1 MGLHLISPLFLFPS
15 AFPLPI
21 LPLRQPVESCPVG
34 NTCGLIGVDQFIV
47 KTGTI
52 SSDDDAFP
60 MKDMKFSVSP
70 VVRCAVEPKNPQD
83 LPKVFPPTP

>member
-1 MGLHLISPLFLFPS
+1 M
-15 AFPLPI
+15 
-21 LPLRQPVESCPVG
+21 ESCPVG

-60 MKDMKFSVSP
+60 MKDLKFSVSP

-83 LPKVFPPTP
+83 LPKVRLDRLQFLLEWTMHFRSFECCALAAG

>member
-1 MGLHLISPLFLFPS
+1 VDS
-15 AFPLPI
+15 
-21 LPLRQPVESCPVG
+21 VPVG
-34 NTCGLIGVDQFIV
+34 NTCGLIGVDQFLV

-52 SSDDDAFP
+52 SSDDDAHP

-83 LPKVFPPTP
+83 LTKVRTLFFFRLDSRNV